1 LTLQKIAVETATQ
14 TNTKLL
20 SQKINFFLFSFPL
33 LLCKMSNSKQ
43 TRNRYELATRPNLN
57 YVRFALVI
65 FIVGFVLSSVV
76 DKDAFS
82 KCMQVYNNSDICY
95 KLN

>member
-1 LTLQKIAVETATQ
+1 
-14 TNTKLL
+14 
-20 SQKINFFLFSFPL
+20 
-33 LLCKMSNSKQ
+33 MSNPKQ

-65 FIVGFVLSSVV
+65 FIAGFILASIV
-76 DKDAFS
+76 DSPAYE